1 MNASGSVQWTADGV
15 AICTATGDQGSP
27 QIISDGA
34 GGAIITWQDY
44 RSGNYDIYAQFVS
57 GRGRAGDLA
66 PRIYSVRDVP
76 GDQGGVVYLSWYAS
90 KLDVVKS
97 AQLSHYTVWRA
108 ISSSKAAMLVKGG
121 AEVVTGPF
129 DVGSAHSVS
138 SIRVEQTTSGP
149 LFWQYMGT
157 QDPYYL
163 AGYSLSMATLFDSTS
178 VCTEHHYFQVIAHST
193 DPTVFWVSDAD
204 SGYSVDNLSPATPK
218 GVAGNY
224 NYPPAELLITWHRNA
239 EADLSHYAVYKG
251 NGESF
256 VPGPSNRIG
265 APEDT
270 TFVDSSFDPNVS
282 NYYKISAWDIHE
294 NESGYSLLRPDEI
307 TGAGGVP
314 AVPAITALEQNV
326 PNPFNPVTVIRFAI
340 ASPGWVE
347 LRVYDVVGR
356 PVRVL
361 VEGVRAIGRYGVSW
375 DGRDDGGVSVAS
387 GVYMY
392 ELRAPGRVEAKKM
405 VLLK

>member
-1 MNASGSVQWTADGV
+1 
-15 AICTATGDQGSP
+15 
-27 QIISDGA
+27 
-34 GGAIITWQDY
+34 
-44 RSGNYDIYAQFVS
+44 
-57 GRGRAGDLA
+57 
-66 PRIYSVRDVP
+66 VRDVP